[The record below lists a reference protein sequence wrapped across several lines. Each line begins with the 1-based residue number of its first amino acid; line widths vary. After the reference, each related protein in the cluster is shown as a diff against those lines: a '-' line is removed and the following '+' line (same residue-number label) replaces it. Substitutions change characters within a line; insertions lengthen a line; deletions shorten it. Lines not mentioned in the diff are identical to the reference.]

1 MWERHAHRM
10 WDSHHITPG
19 QAQEAVEDIDALW
32 IDPDPTSKTGISVR
46 VVGYSHSLREILCVI
61 LIPAEAGRD
70 GWDGVNAW
78 RANSTYR
85 HAYERGET

>member
-1 MWERHAHRM
+1 M

-70 GWDGVNAW
+70 GWTA
-78 RANSTYR
+78 
-85 HAYERGET
+85 

>member
-1 MWERHAHRM
+1 M

-61 LIPAEAGRD
+61 LIPPMQAGTD
-70 GWDGVNAW
+70 GTA
-78 RANSTYR
+78 
-85 HAYERGET
+85 